1 METTYKINIVD
12 DNLTFLRDIE
22 LFLKIRLNCQVTGTY
37 HTGEEAVANI
47 TPSLNT
53 DIVLMDINLPGI
65 NGIVAAKRIL
75 ENNRN
80 LKIIAITQETS
91 SIYIKS
97 LIESGIKGILLK
109 KDLFRELS
117 LAIDEVMNGEY
128 HFPVENSNYNKIL
141 KI

>member
-1 METTYKINIVD
+1 METSYKINIVD

-22 LFLKIRLNCQVTGTY
+22 LFLKVRLNYQVTGTY
-37 HTGEEAVANI
+37 HTGEEAVEKI
-47 TPSLNT
+47 TSSFNT

-75 ENNRN
+75 ENNRS

-91 SIYIKS
+91 SIYIKR

-109 KDLFRELS
+109 KDLFRELP

-128 HFPVENSNYNKIL
+128 HFPVEKKNDNKIL
-141 KI
+141 KS

>member
-1 METTYKINIVD
+1 METSYKIKIVD
-12 DNLTFLRDIE
+12 DNLTFLKDIE
-22 LFLKIRLNCQVTGTY
+22 LFLKVRLNYQVTGTY

-47 TPSLNT
+47 TTSSNT

-75 ENNRN
+75 EYNSY

-109 KDLFRELS
+109 KDLFRELP
-117 LAIDEVMNGEY
+117 LAIDKVMNGRY
-128 HFPVENSNYNKIL
+128 HFPVQDKDYNNVL
-141 KI
+141 KS